1 MEFLADTWVMWF
13 ILTMLCLGL
22 VLLNRQ
28 NRRFETGFITSAD
41 EFSIKTVLFGLRR
54 GEGDLF
60 IGYILAIVFFSLFLA
75 GFVRWMTTIF

>member
-1 MEFLADTWVMWF
+1 MDFLADTWVLWI
-13 ILTMLCLGL
+13 ILTIVCVAL

-41 EFSIKTVLFGLRR
+41 EFSIKTVLFGMRR

-60 IGYILAIVFFSLFLA
+60 VGYVLAIIFFSLFVT
-75 GFVRWMTTIF
+75 GFTRWIVTIF